1 MEAYAWVFW
10 LIIATIALVAEVSTT
25 ALISIWFVPSA
36 LISALISVF
45 TDNFAIQ
52 LVVFII
58 LSGIF
63 LYVFRNVYKKYIKK
77 SRETAEDLVIGK
89 VGKTVED
96 TSKTSG
102 KVLIGDI
109 YWKARSEKDIP
120 KATEVRVTEVN
131 GTTVIVEPLD

>member
-10 LIIATIALVAEVSTT
+10 LIVATVALIAEVSTT

-36 LISALISVF
+36 GVAALISLF
-45 TDNFAIQ
+45 TDNFPIQ

-58 LSGIF
+58 LSGVF
-63 LYVFRNVYKKYIKK
+63 LYIFRNVYKKYIKK
-77 SRETAEDLVIGK
+77 SKEAGEDLIIGK

-102 KVLIGDI
+102 KVLLGDV
-109 YWKARSEKDIP
+109 YWKARSLTEIP
-120 KATEVRVTEVN
+120 KGTEIKVLEVN
-131 GTTVIVEPLD
+131 GTTVKVEPLG